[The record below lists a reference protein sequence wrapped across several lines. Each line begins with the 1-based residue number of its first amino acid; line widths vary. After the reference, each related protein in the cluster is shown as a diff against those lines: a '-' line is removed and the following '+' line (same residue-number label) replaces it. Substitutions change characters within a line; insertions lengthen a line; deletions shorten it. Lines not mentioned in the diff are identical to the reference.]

1 MTIKPIPMPICE
13 LCDRL
18 TIALLKLER
27 LPEDEI
33 DKNGLAKQIAYYKEG
48 IDQDNQGLKILIDK
62 LLEANTKMWDAEH
75 AIRKGLDNDLGLEE
89 IGRRAI
95 NIRDLNRERVAIKN
109 DIADLV
115 SQPEFKDCKMN
126 HISSKE
132 E

>member
-1 MTIKPIPMPICE
+1 MSIKPIPMPICE

-18 TIALLKLER
+18 TIALLKVEK
-27 LPEDEI
+27 LPDDEI
-33 DKNGLAKQIAYYKEG
+33 DKDGLVKQIDYYTGG
-48 IDQDNQGLKILIDK
+48 IDQTNPELQALINKLFDANKKI
-62 LLEANTKMWDAEH
+62 WGAEH
-75 AIRKGLDNDLGLEE
+75 AIRKGLDDDLGLEE

-95 NIRDLNRERVAIKN
+95 NIRDYNRERVAIKN

-126 HISSKE
+126 HLSSE